1 MKLTI
6 PQLALLRAATVCLLA
21 TSISACSPPQPG
33 SPDYR
38 VAFPIEVVDKTFR
51 VTIRFVQLEKT
62 TDLSESPQLKEFV
75 QEFHRRATSRI
86 HLATPSDLDHSIGL
100 AAISA
105 AQEQLE
111 SLGISRTDMVLE
123 PGLTTPAQGATEVLL
138 SFRGAVAKVPNCGDW
153 SGEAGFNPTN
163 MPGKN
168 YGCAYQRNIGLMLSN
183 PNDLRNIKPVAVDT
197 LRSDLVIQNFRE
209 GGVIGSESEEGSEG
223 SDGE

>member
-1 MKLTI
+1 MRLTI
-6 PQLALLRAATVCLLA
+6 PQLALLRAAIACLIA
-21 TSISACSPPQPG
+21 TSIGACSPPPPG
-33 SPDYR
+33 SPDHR
-38 VAFPIEVVDKTFR
+38 VAFPIEVVDKTFS

-62 TDLSESPQLKEFV
+62 TDLSESPLLKKFV

-86 HLATPSDLDHSIGL
+86 HLATPSDLDHPIGL

-111 SLGISRTDMVLE
+111 LLGISRTDMVLE

-138 SFRGAVAKVPNCGDW
+138 SFRGAVTKVPNCGDW

-163 MPGKN
+163 MPSKN

-183 PNDLRNIKPVAVDT
+183 PNDLRNSKPVAVDT

>member
-6 PQLALLRAATVCLLA
+6 PPLALLRAAFACVVA
-21 TSISACSPPQPG
+21 TSIGACSPPPPG
-33 SPDYR
+33 NPNYR
-38 VAFPIEVVDKTFR
+38 VAFPIEVVDKTFS
-51 VTIRFVQLEKT
+51 VTIRFTQLEKT
-62 TDLSESPQLKEFV
+62 TDLRDAPLLKEFV

-86 HLATPSDLDHSIGL
+86 QLATPSDLDRSTSL

-123 PGLTTPAQGATEVLL
+123 PGLTTPARGATEVVL

-163 MPGKN
+163 MPSKN

-183 PNDLRNIKPVAVDT
+183 PNDLRNTKPVPVDT

>member
-21 TSISACSPPQPG
+21 TSIGACSPPQPG

-62 TDLSESPQLKEFV
+62 TDLSESPLLLEFV

-111 SLGISRTDMVLE
+111 SLGISRTDMVLD

-183 PNDLRNIKPVAVDT
+183 PNDLRNIKPVTVDT